1 MVGGQEAIKKTGLNN
16 HHLLLATLVQN
27 EVTKIAICSVLP
39 IFDRRANFYGNSHF
53 QVKYC
58 LEYLTDKDIYIL
70 NRIYYVAASTVV

>member
-1 MVGGQEAIKKTGLNN
+1 MVCGEEAIKTGRNN
-16 HHLLLATLVQN
+16 HHFFIATPV
-27 EVTKIAICSVLP
+27 EEKVAKIVICSVSL
-39 IFDRRANFYGNSHF
+39 IFNRRANFYGNSHF